1 MEPENRVIL
10 VYEVK
15 PNTPAGWLAKSKSIG
30 ASTTAN
36 ASMFTAIAAILGQLA
51 NDTQALDGA
60 QAQTANKGKDAV
72 QARNAKASVLRKSLR
87 AAVVAVQGL
96 CDNAADAAH
105 AKAIAAAAGIDT
117 RDPSVV
123 NKPDFH
129 ADAIGNGAVQL
140 FRKVPGKRGARV
152 FYEWQMLGAD
162 GKTWISLPSTNDA
175 NLIVPNLTR
184 GTEVSFRSRTTTKN
198 VPTAWSDA
206 IAIVVS

>member
-10 VYEVK
+10 VHAIN
-15 PNTPAGWLAKSKSIG
+15 PDTPAGWLAKGKSIG

-36 ASMFTAIAAILGQLA
+36 ASMFTAIASILAQLA
-51 NDTQALDGA
+51 TDTQALDGV
-60 QAQTANKGKDAV
+60 QAQTPNRGKDAV

-96 CDNAADAAH
+96 CDTAPDAAH
-105 AKAIAAAAGIDT
+105 ARAIAAAAGIDT
-117 RDPSVV
+117 RAPAVV
-123 NKPDFH
+123 NKPDF
-129 ADAIGNGAVQL
+129 AGKAIGNGTVQL
-140 FRKVPGKRGARV
+140 FRKVPGKKGTRV

-175 NLIVPNLTR
+175 NLVVPNLTR
-184 GTEVSFRSRTTTKN
+184 GTEVSFRSRTTVKN

-206 IAIVVS
+206 IAIVVI